1 MKKILISVKSNPI
14 NLILMVIVFI
24 LYFFNNIILKKYTNG
39 LIQYFFIC
47 YFNDLICPLLFFS
60 YSNILLISVNKEL
73 KSLKWIML
81 MGLCSGLIWE
91 LFAPIIKSS
100 SVTDIV
106 DLIAYLFGT
115 FLYWCIIKLY
125 KGGGKYV

>member
-1 MKKILISVKSNPI
+1 MSVKLKPI
-14 NLILMVIVFI
+14 NLILIIGVLI
-24 LYFFNNIILKKYTNG
+24 LYFLNNFVFKKYTSG
-39 LIQYFFIC
+39 LIQHFFIC

-60 YSNILLISVNKEL
+60 YSNILLISINMEL
-73 KSLKWIML
+73 KKLKWIML

-91 LFAPIIKSS
+91 LFAPLIKSS

-115 FLYWCIIKLY
+115 FLYWCIIKIIQ
-125 KGGGKYV
+125 GGKHI

>member
-1 MKKILISVKSNPI
+1 
-14 NLILMVIVFI
+14 
-24 LYFFNNIILKKYTNG
+24 
-39 LIQYFFIC
+39 
-47 YFNDLICPLLFFS
+47 
-60 YSNILLISVNKEL
+60 
-73 KSLKWIML
+73 

-125 KGGGKYV
+125 KGGKYV

>member
-14 NLILMVIVFI
+14 NLILMVIVFV

-60 YSNILLISVNKEL
+60 YSNMLLISVNKEL

-125 KGGGKYV
+125 KGGKYV